1 MIKAVQIA
9 YDELFE
15 LKCALASEAGFR
27 HIAVNFNDMK
37 DCSEAAWEKAPEHI
51 LDILQKNR
59 LTCVQT
65 HLPYYDLR
73 ISAEKLDDAFEYRI
87 LKSVETGG
95 KIGAKWNVYHPRS
108 AITDGF
114 RSKAA
119 FEINKRVISGY
130 LETADQFH
138 TGIALENL
146 PIFGIVPVMP
156 FYTSDYGD
164 LCDLH
169 DAFHT
174 PSVSICW
181 DTGHANMMHFDQA
194 EAIRF
199 MGNRIQ
205 CTHIH
210 NNFGK
215 ADLHLPPDQGDIPWE
230 RVIAALDDVQYMGPF
245 TLETHSPKQ
254 DAMSL
259 MEFAVYNFQCLETLE
274 SLSKQKGLGEI

>member
-1 MIKAVQIA
+1 MIKSIQIA

-15 LKCALASEAGFR
+15 LKCALAAKAGFR
-27 HIAVNFNDMK
+27 HMAVNFNDMK
-37 DCSEAAWEKAPEHI
+37 DFSEAAWEKAPQHI
-51 LDILQKNR
+51 SDILSKNK

-87 LKSVETGG
+87 LKSIETGG
-95 KIGAKWNVYHPRS
+95 KIGVKWNVYHPRS

-119 FEINKRVISGY
+119 LEINKRVISGY
-130 LETADQFH
+130 VETAEKFR

-146 PIFGIVPVMP
+146 PIFEIVPVMP

-169 DAFHT
+169 DVLNT

-199 MGNRIQ
+199 MGSRIQ

-215 ADLHLPPDQGDIPWE
+215 EDPHLPPDQGNILWE
-230 RVIAALDDVQYMGPF
+230 RVIAAFDDVQYTGPF
-245 TLETHSPKQ
+245 TLETHSPQQ
-254 DAMSL
+254 DEASL
-259 MEFAVYNFQCLETLE
+259 MEFAVYNFKCLENLE
-274 SLSKQKGLGEI
+274 KLSKQKGVEKI